1 MLCNRDSELENKVKE
16 LENKKKDLEE
26 EIKEIKNIVEQKNT
40 KFRDETMCVYSK
52 LKEVL
57 TYYKEFKFE
66 SKEEDIKKLEYIIK
80 NNDNNY
86 EEYIKDFEEAKKM
99 NDRLNLINYL
109 YESNYRA
116 KYKEKNEEVMNRARE
131 YWRELE
137 KQIQDKRI
145 KKMPKAIAIILFKY
159 FNDENN
165 REELLKI
172 FNEDQIECFIK
183 ENEKLKKFLN
193 NSN

>member
-1 MLCNRDSELENKVKE
+1 MDA
-16 LENKKKDLEE
+16 
-26 EIKEIKNIVEQKNT
+26 
-40 KFRDETMCVYSK
+40 YSK

-57 TYYKEFKFE
+57 NYYKEFKFE

-145 KKMPKAIAIILFKY
+145 KKMPKAITIILFKY

-172 FNEDQIECFIK
+172 FNEDQIEYFIK